1 MILFDKKI
9 IFPYNNFNVIL
20 KLLHLMKGKSSLL
33 RQVPESRWMVK
44 TGDGGQRKILPEDWR
59 WISIKRLRHFHVTGN
74 AYVGT
79 W

>member
-33 RQVPESRWMVK
+33 RQVPESRWVVK

>member
-20 KLLHLMKGKSSLL
+20 KLLHLMTGKSSLL
-33 RQVPESRWMVK
+33 RQVPESWWVVK

-79 W
+79 

>member
-79 W
+79 

>member
-74 AYVGT
+74 AYGST
-79 W
+79 Q